1 MQLLR
6 CKKSESTNLI
16 GLCFCNKS
24 VKKLC
29 PEERLFSK
37 WILMPSSL
45 FPSPHL
51 HGGLLETR
59 SLVFLSEE
67 TTAFVFHR
75 LRQPPEVRN
84 NSSEPTWQLL
94 LAFLCIFIIA
104 SFLPQLCPSE
114 DKTASFLSIQLQE
127 KKKKNKYHRPLKS
140 CVSDYTQTCFS
151 GGVDLRLLDYST
163 RCRSP

>member
-114 DKTASFLSIQLQE
+114 DKTASFLSIQLQA
-127 KKKKNKYHRPLKS
+127 KKPKQISPSFKK
-140 CVSDYTQTCFS
+140 
-151 GGVDLRLLDYST
+151 LRFRLHTNLFL
-163 RCRSP
+163 RWCRSPPAWLLY